1 MNDGRLWRGIV
12 IGLLLAT
19 GALSIWNISL
29 SRAQP
34 DGLNAL
40 FAPISEAY
48 KLIKQ
53 HFYKPSEAE
62 EKELIYG
69 AIRGMLQQLD
79 DPYSRFL
86 EPEQYKRFNDSLEGE
101 FVGVGIKISIEEGKL
116 TVIAPLKDSPASR
129 AGIRAADVI
138 LEIDGES
145 TEGITLEEAVN
156 KIRGERGTP
165 VKLKVQH
172 EDGTIE
178 ELSII
183 RDVIKVETVEHKM
196 LDKKIGYIS
205 ISSFNRQ
212 TAQELQKALDELNKS
227 GMRGLILDLR
237 DNPGGLL
244 NVAVDVASFFIDSGL
259 IVKSQSRYG
268 TQEYATK
275 GNQRPNL
282 PTAVLINKST
292 ASDSEI
298 VAGAIADHQMGVL
311 VGRRSFGKGVIQ
323 TSYTLEDESALI
335 LTTAEYFTPQGRK
348 VQRDC
353 RGDSRI
359 APCWEGGLIPHIAV
373 ASEEEDLK
381 TAQQWVEA
389 HSGKLCPCPFQHAK
403 IKRFRVS
410 LHFDRFTE

>member
-1 MNDGRLWRGIV
+1 MNDSKLWRGIL

-19 GALSIWNISL
+19 VALSIWNISI

-34 DGLNAL
+34 DGLNL
-40 FAPISEAY
+40 FAPISEVY

-101 FVGVGIKISIEEGKL
+101 FVGVGIKISVEEGKL
-116 TVIAPLKDSPASR
+116 TVIAPLKDSPASK
-129 AGIRAADVI
+129 AGIKAADRI

-172 EDGTIE
+172 EEGTIE
-178 ELSII
+178 EFTLI
-183 RDVIKVETVEHKM
+183 RDVIKVETVEHRM
-196 LDKKIGYIS
+196 LDKKIGYVS

-212 TAQELQKALDELNKS
+212 TAQELQRALDELDKA
-227 GMRGLILDLR
+227 GLRGLILDLR

-244 NVAVDVASFFIDSGL
+244 NVAVDVASLFIDSGL
-259 IVKSQSRYG
+259 ILKSQSRYG
-268 TQEYATK
+268 AQEYATK

-282 PTAVLINKST
+282 PMAVLINKGT
-292 ASDSEI
+292 ASASEI
-298 VAGAIADHQMGVL
+298 VAGAIADHQMGIL

-323 TSYTLEDESALI
+323 TSYTLQDNSALI
-335 LTTAEYFTPQGRK
+335 LTTAEYFTPKGRR

-359 APCWEGGLIPHIAV
+359 APCWEGGLIPDITV
-373 ASEEEDLK
+373 DKEENDLK
-381 TAQQWVEA
+381 IAQRWVEA
-389 HSGKLCPCPFQHAK
+389 HLGRLCPCPFQNAK
-403 IKRFRVS
+403 SQRFRVS
-410 LHFDRFTE
+410 LHSAWFTE

>member
-1 MNDGRLWRGIV
+1 MKDGRLWRGIV
-12 IGLLLAT
+12 IGLLLGA
-19 GALSIWNISL
+19 GALSIWNISI

-34 DGLNAL
+34 DGLNSL
-40 FAPISEAY
+40 FAPIAETY

-101 FVGVGIKISIEEGKL
+101 FVGVGIKISVEEGRL
-116 TVIAPLKDSPASR
+116 TVIAPLRDSPASK
-129 AGIRAADVI
+129 AGIKAADVI
-138 LEIDGES
+138 LEIDDKS
-145 TEGITLEEAVN
+145 AEGITLEEAVN

-178 ELSII
+178 EVIII

-205 ISSFNRQ
+205 VSGFNRQ
-212 TAQELQKALDELNKS
+212 TAQELQKALDELDKA
-227 GMRGLILDLR
+227 GLRGLILDLR

-244 NVAVDVASFFIDSGL
+244 NAAVDVASLFIDSGL
-259 IVKSQSRYG
+259 ILKSQSRYG
-268 TQEYATK
+268 AQEHVTK

-282 PTAVLINKST
+282 PMAVLINKGT
-292 ASDSEI
+292 ASASEI
-298 VAGAIADHQMGVL
+298 VAGAIADHRMGIL

-323 TSYTLEDESALI
+323 TSYTLEDDSALI
-335 LTTAEYFTPQGRK
+335 LTTAEYFTPSGRK
-348 VQRDC
+348 VQKD
-353 RGDSRI
+353 
-359 APCWEGGLIPHIAV
+359 PKLFWEGGLIPDIAV
-373 ASEEEDLK
+373 ADEEDDLK
-381 TAQQWVEA
+381 IAQRWVEA
-389 HSGKLCPCPFQHAK
+389 HLGRLCPCPLQNAK
-403 IKRFRVS
+403 SQRFKVS
-410 LHFDRFTE
+410 LPFAWFTE